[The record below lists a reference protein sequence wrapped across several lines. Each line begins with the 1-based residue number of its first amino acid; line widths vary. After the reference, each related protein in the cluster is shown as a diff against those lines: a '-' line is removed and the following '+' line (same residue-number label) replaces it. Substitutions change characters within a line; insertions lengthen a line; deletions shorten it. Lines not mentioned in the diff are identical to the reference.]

1 MMGGGL
7 DARSASTE
15 STMTNQSAESTRSA
29 WMRVPSGRRID
40 LADPDPQ
47 AWDDYDLA
55 LRLARTY
62 RWGGES
68 IFPVPLSVAQHSL
81 AVLELRRKR
90 APVPLSVDAQ
100 LLELLHVAEEAL
112 LGFDCISSLKPLLG
126 DKLREVSD
134 RLSRAV
140 AVRYRLPTWTPEA
153 FAEHKRADVACA
165 ASEALHCAGWSEH
178 EIAHVLGIREP
189 VLDEDPLVGLY
200 GCTPWEPWS
209 TAIAVKR
216 FHTEL
221 VRLLQLRQRRHVP
234 ELV

>member
-1 MMGGGL
+1 MESMMT
-7 DARSASTE
+7 SQSVE
-15 STMTNQSAESTRSA
+15 SIRSA
-29 WMRVPSGRRID
+29 WMRLPSGRRVD

-47 AWDDYDLA
+47 AWDDYDLS

-81 AVLELRRKR
+81 AVLELRRQR
-90 APVPLSVDAQ
+90 AAVPLSVDAQ
-100 LLELLHVAEEAL
+100 LLELLHDAEEAL

-126 DKLREVSD
+126 DRLRDVSD

-140 AVRYRLPTWTPEA
+140 AVRYRLPRWVPEA
-153 FAEHKRADVACA
+153 YVEHKRADVACA

-189 VLDEDPLVGLY
+189 VLDEDPLVSLY
-200 GCTPWEPWS
+200 DCTPWEPWS
-209 TAIAVKR
+209 TAIAVER
-216 FHTEL
+216 FHAEL
-221 VRLLQLRQRRHVP
+221 VRLLQLRQHRQVP
-234 ELV
+234 GLA